1 MKTPEQKAAEYCKKT
16 NGICAECK
24 KVKNCNIEEKIGSCK
39 SKFPYYFA
47 FLAGYESANEWISVE
62 DELPENDTQIVMKN
76 TEWHE
81 TMFYTSDDEETLKTE
96 YLFWKPI
103 E

>member
-1 MKTPEQKAAEYCKKT
+1 MKTPTEKAIDYY
-16 NGICAECK
+16 
-24 KVKNCNIEEKIGSCK
+24 IEVEGQIHQ
-39 SKFPYYFA
+39 PYIDA
-47 FLAGYESANEWISVE
+47 FLAGYKAANEWISVD

-76 TEWHE
+76 TEWYE